1 MITGWI
7 YIIKNT
13 VNNKVYV
20 GQTHMT
26 VRLRFQDHLS
36 AARHGKD
43 YVIGKAIRKY
53 GEDKF
58 YVIPIDTVIAD
69 SEKELTKLLN
79 VKETYWINFFDSTNT
94 KYGYNMSIGGNV
106 VRTTKKL
113 NEQQVLELFSQ
124 GNTSCG
130 IAKILHVCSSRIA
143 KILQKNNI
151 VYGVDKQRR
160 SDEKE
165 VITSYLDGIGTM
177 DICRKYNI
185 NKTTVRG
192 ILLRNNITLRCRA
205 KNKNSERNPQTL
217 NTK

>member
-1 MITGWI
+1 MTIGWI

-13 VNNKVYV
+13 VNHKVYI

-26 VRLRFQDHLS
+26 IKLRFQDHLS

-58 YVIPIDTVIAD
+58 YVIPIDSVTAD
-69 SEKELTKLLN
+69 TEKELTKLLN
-79 VKETYWINFFDSTNT
+79 AKETYWINFFNSTNT

-113 NEQQVLELFSQ
+113 DERQVIALFNQ

-130 IAKILHVCSSRIA
+130 IARILHVCPDKIA

-151 VYGVDKQRR
+151 VYGINKQRR
-160 SDEKE
+160 SDEKDI
-165 VITSYLDGIGTM
+165 ITSYLSGIGTM
-177 DICRKYNI
+177 DICKKYNV
-185 NKTTVRG
+185 NKTTVRR
-192 ILLRNNITLRCRA
+192 ILLRNNIKLRYRA
-205 KNKNSERNPQTL
+205 KNKNSERNPQTF
-217 NTK
+217 NIK

>member
-1 MITGWI
+1 MTTGWI

-13 VNNKVYV
+13 VNHKVYV

-36 AARHGKD
+36 AVRHGKD

-69 SEKELTKLLN
+69 TEKELTKLLN
-79 VKETYWINFFDSTNT
+79 NKETYWINLFDSTNT

-113 NEQQVLELFSQ
+113 SEEQVLKLFSQ
-124 GNTSCG
+124 GYTSCR
-130 IAKILHVCSSRIA
+130 IAKILHVCPSKIA
-143 KILQKNNI
+143 QILQKNNI
-151 VYGVDKQRR
+151 VYGIDKQRR
-160 SDEKE
+160 SDEKDI
-165 VITSYLDGIGTM
+165 ITSYLNGMGTM
-177 DICRKYNI
+177 DICKEYVV
-185 NKTTVRG
+185 NKSTVRR
-192 ILLRNNITLRCRA
+192 ILLRNGITLRCKS
-205 KNKNSERNPQTL
+205 KNKNFEGNP
-217 NTK
+217 